1 MKTIKIQGR
10 SKVVEYQENGE
21 IKRCVLPLDAEDTK
35 FGAPYGLPFQMLL
48 QKANVDERMAQKIE
62 RELHNR
68 NVWTIEDLQSN
79 PNAALSA
86 IQAAYSLDV
95 QKLLNL
101 AKRFSQ
107 EV

>member
-1 MKTIKIQGR
+1 MKTIKIQGK
-10 SKVVEYQENGE
+10 SKVVEYKEGGE
-21 IKRCVLPLDAEDTK
+21 IKRCVLPLDVEDIRL
-35 FGAPYGLPFQMLL
+35 GAPYGLPFQMLL
-48 QKANVDERMAQKIE
+48 LKANVDERMAQKIE
-62 RELHNR
+62 RELHKR
-68 NVWTIEDLQSN
+68 NIWTVEDLQSN

-101 AKRFSQ
+101 AKKFSQ